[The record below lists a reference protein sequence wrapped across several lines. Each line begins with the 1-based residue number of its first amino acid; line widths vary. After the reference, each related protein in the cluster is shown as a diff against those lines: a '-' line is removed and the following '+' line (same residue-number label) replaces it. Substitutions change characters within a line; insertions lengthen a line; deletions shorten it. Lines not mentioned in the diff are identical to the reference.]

1 MRGSV
6 VWTPDGDMVVT
17 SVVPVVEEVRVPWV
31 VYVVE
36 TEEEEGGDVIV
47 GVPPM
52 SVTVEA
58 EVMDE
63 VTFPTEMVGVI
74 VVMVVVGLSAVGV
87 VV

>member
-6 VWTPDGDMVVT
+6 VWTPVGDMVII
-17 SVVPVVEEVRVPWV
+17 SVIPVVEEVRVPWV

-36 TEEEEGGDVIV
+36 TEEEGGDGIV
-47 GVPPM
+47 GVPPT

-58 EVMDE
+58 EVTDE
-63 VTFPTEMVGVI
+63 VTFPTEMVGAI
-74 VVMVVVGLSAVGV
+74 VVMVVVGLSVVGV

>member
-6 VWTPDGDMVVT
+6 VWTPVGVLVVT
-17 SVVPVVEEVRVPWV
+17 SVIPVVEEVRVPWV
-31 VYVVE
+31 VYMVE
-36 TEEEEGGDVIV
+36 TEEEGRDVIV

-58 EVMDE
+58 EVTDE
-63 VTFPTEMVGVI
+63 VTFPTEMIGVTE
-74 VVMVVVGLSAVGV
+74 VMVVVGLSVVGV

>member
-6 VWTPDGDMVVT
+6 VWTPVGDTVII
-17 SVVPVVEEVRVPWV
+17 SVIPVVEEVRVPWV

-36 TEEEEGGDVIV
+36 TEEEGGDSIV
-47 GVPPM
+47 GVPPT

-58 EVMDE
+58 EVTDE

-74 VVMVVVGLSAVGV
+74 LVMVVVGLSVMGV